1 MKCKDPFKN
10 CDDFECLKNGCQS
23 DAATIEIGHLHDDD
37 FLVVH
42 DVVENPD
49 GTATVQLDL
58 GKNALRTLLEV
69 GFIAIIK
76 QGIRNA
82 EAEDSKR
89 ADDLTSE
96 A

>member
-1 MKCKDPFKN
+1 MNCKDPFKN

-23 DAATIEIGHLHDDD
+23 DVKPKPSIEIGHLNDDD

-42 DVVENPD
+42 EVKEHED
-49 GTATVQLDL
+49 GSATVQLDL
-58 GKNALRTLLEV
+58 GANAMRTLLQV

-82 EAEDSKR
+82 GEE
-89 ADDLTSE
+89 E
-96 A
+96 